1 MTVTQTDVK
10 RIRRMIAE
18 PTSITYTDSD
28 LIALIEEKQS
38 VDINGLYPDDSNWTP
53 TYDLF
58 LVASEIWLEKAS
70 IVSDEFDFHAD
81 GGTFQREQKHKMAL
95 EQASYYASRSK
106 GYNLKMK
113 QDPLTKIFVYGQED
127 QYYKDNL
134 DDYESSLV

>member
-1 MTVTQTDVK
+1 MTVTQTEVK
-10 RIRRMIAE
+10 RIRIMIAE

-38 VDINGLYPDDSNWTP
+38 VDVNGLYPNDSGWTP

-58 LVASEIWLEKAS
+58 LVASEIWIEKAS

-113 QDPLTKIFVYGQED
+113 QDPMTTVYSTGYED
-127 QYYKDNL
+127 LYYKDDI